1 MNIIIRQRQRDAWS
15 RVFRS
20 LTCFAN
26 SCHKAMVRRHVRQQI
41 GEPMV
46 GGCAEMVF
54 FFLFVTRVP
63 AELGSLLD
71 RKRKTQHNR

>member
-1 MNIIIRQRQRDAWS
+1 
-15 RVFRS
+15 
-20 LTCFAN
+20 
-26 SCHKAMVRRHVRQQI
+26 MVRRHVRQHI

-54 FFLFVTRVP
+54 CFLFVTRVP